1 MPRNPKEINSQIPD
15 DLSRVILRCL
25 EKEKEQRYQS
35 AGEVHAELENIGRGI
50 PTKEKI
56 IPKRKP
62 LTSKEITVTFGLKKF
77 LIPVLVI
84 AALAIIMIIVLK
96 FLPRGKNVPTSAEK
110 TSVAILPFDDL
121 SSQKDQEYFCDGLAE
136 TLINAL
142 SKIRD
147 LHVPARAS
155 SFLFKDRERNY
166 KEIGEKLNV
175 EAILEGSIQKSED
188 RLRITTRLINTSNES
203 LIWSEQYDR
212 EFSDIFEIQDEI
224 SLAIVNKLKVN
235 LLEEEKADLAKRY
248 TDSVE
253 AYKFYLRG
261 KHFRYREIARDYYR
275 AKESFE
281 KAIACDPNFAPAYA
295 GLAEIHMM
303 LVHHGSVNRDEGE
316 INAKKYAQKALD
328 LDPNSSEAHS
338 SMGVI
343 IELFDWNWEE
353 AEKWFLYAIEL
364 NPNNFGAH
372 WEYGLLLLRTNR
384 LEESERELM
393 RSFELNPLAD
403 WILSRLVMIYNLKG
417 LHDRA
422 REITKKINE
431 LGLPWEERVEDS
443 IESLSKRI
451 AEEGRLPHLL
461 GRLGMCYAESG
472 NIVEAK
478 KLISELE
485 TLINTGNSS
494 NMATSISWIMLSLG
508 EKEKSIEW
516 LNRAVERHETAL
528 IGMNIIP
535 FFNGLRG
542 DPRYKIVLK
551 KIGFE

>member
-1 MPRNPKEINSQIPD
+1 
-15 DLSRVILRCL
+15 
-25 EKEKEQRYQS
+25 
-35 AGEVHAELENIGRGI
+35 
-50 PTKEKI
+50 
-56 IPKRKP
+56 
-62 LTSKEITVTFGLKKF
+62 
-77 LIPVLVI
+77 
-84 AALAIIMIIVLK
+84 
-96 FLPRGKNVPTSAEK
+96 
-110 TSVAILPFDDL
+110 
-121 SSQKDQEYFCDGLAE
+121 
-136 TLINAL
+136 
-142 SKIRD
+142 
-147 LHVPARAS
+147 
-155 SFLFKDRERNY
+155 
-166 KEIGEKLNV
+166 
-175 EAILEGSIQKSED
+175 
-188 RLRITTRLINTSNES
+188 
-203 LIWSEQYDR
+203 
-212 EFSDIFEIQDEI
+212 
-224 SLAIVNKLKVN
+224 
-235 LLEEEKADLAKRY
+235 
-248 TDSVE
+248 
-253 AYKFYLRG
+253 
-261 KHFRYREIARDYYR
+261 
-275 AKESFE
+275 
-281 KAIACDPNFAPAYA
+281 
-295 GLAEIHMM
+295 MM

-422 REITKKINE
+422 REITKKITE